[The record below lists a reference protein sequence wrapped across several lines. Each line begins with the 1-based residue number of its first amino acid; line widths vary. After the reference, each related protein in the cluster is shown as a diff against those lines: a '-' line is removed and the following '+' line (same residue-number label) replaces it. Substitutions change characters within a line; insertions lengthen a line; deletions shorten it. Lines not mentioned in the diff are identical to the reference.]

1 MIQVYEFI
9 YLSIYVL
16 TFFFSLSLSLSSISP
31 FVFVNQTNSVRL
43 STRLSFLILYI
54 SVPPRS
60 QITVI
65 LSET

>member
-16 TFFFSLSLSLSSISP
+16 TVFFSLSLSSISP

-43 STRLSFLILYI
+43 SIRLSFLILYI

>member
-16 TFFFSLSLSLSSISP
+16 TVFFSLSLSSISP